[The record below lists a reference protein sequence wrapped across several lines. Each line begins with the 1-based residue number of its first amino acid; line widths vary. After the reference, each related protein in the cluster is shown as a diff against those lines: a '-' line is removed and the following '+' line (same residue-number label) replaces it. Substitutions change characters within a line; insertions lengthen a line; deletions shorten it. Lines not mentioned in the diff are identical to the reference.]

1 MNDSDEAEVENGDEP
16 PPPPPPTSASE
27 LEGAVELVRS
37 EVEHY
42 KKRRHLQYYHKNCVR
57 AMADEPMF
65 DMKKGDPLE
74 PPKKSALNRDRRA
87 ANALLFAGGT
97 VELLI

>member
-42 KKRRHLQYYHKNCVR
+42 KKRRHLQ
-57 AMADEPMF
+57 
-65 DMKKGDPLE
+65 
-74 PPKKSALNRDRRA
+74 
-87 ANALLFAGGT
+87 
-97 VELLI
+97 